1 MAEGQFLREQLEP
14 KHILHNFDSGV
25 IELDDWLTESALKSD
40 ERDYGRTYIWH
51 VGDNQVV
58 AFFTL
63 SAHVINSDQLP
74 LKQARGQQR
83 IIPTILLGKFA
94 LDKTLQGKNLGEVLL
109 ADAMDEAVKASKIAA
124 ARYLV
129 VDAISDELIGFY
141 KKYGFTLALGSN
153 EVRPRLFIRL
163 KDLKLNLGL

>member
-1 MAEGQFLREQLEP
+1 MAESQFLREQLES
-14 KHILHNFDSGV
+14 KHILLNFNSGV
-25 IELDDWLTESALKSD
+25 VELDAWLSESALKSD

-51 VGDNQVV
+51 SGDNHVV

-74 LKQARGQQR
+74 PKLARGQQR

-94 LDKTLQGKNLGEVLL
+94 LDKSLQGKNLGEVLL
-109 ADAMDEAVKASKIAA
+109 ADAMHEAVKASNIAA

-129 VDAISDELIGFY
+129 VDAITDELIGFY
-141 KKYGFTLALGSN
+141 KKYGFTLTLGSN

-163 KDLKLNLGL
+163 KDLTLNLGL